1 MRVRL
6 KDGLLVVV
14 TVDGIDVTN
23 RCWEADDA
31 AGYAR
36 CHALNAEGQMF
47 VVDDAI
53 AQETLRGVVV
63 IEVVRQNGVC
73 WRHLASLRDLIGK

>member
-1 MRVRL
+1 MRVRVE
-6 KDGLLVVV
+6 DGLLVVV

-36 CHALNAEGQMF
+36 CHALDAEGHTY
-47 VVDDAI
+47 VVGDAI

-63 IEVVRQNGVC
+63 IDVVRQNGVGA
-73 WRHLASLRDLIGK
+73 RHLPSLDELIGK